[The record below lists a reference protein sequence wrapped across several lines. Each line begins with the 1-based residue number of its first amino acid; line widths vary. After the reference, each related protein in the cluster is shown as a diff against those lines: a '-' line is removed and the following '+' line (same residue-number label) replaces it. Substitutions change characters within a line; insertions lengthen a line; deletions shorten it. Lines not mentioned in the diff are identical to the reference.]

1 MPLANG
7 NVESTKPTT
16 TGPEPLDFRTALDVL
31 QASHSHEDGLDAESL
46 LDSKSRG
53 GLTYNDFLILP
64 GYIGKL
70 DINFSFILTP

>member
-7 NVESTKPTT
+7 NIESAKPTT
-16 TGPEPLDFRTALDVL
+16 AGSEPLDFRTALDVL
-31 QASHSHEDGLDAESL
+31 QTTHSHEDGVDAESL

-64 GYIGKL
+64 GYIGKPAT
-70 DINFSFILTP
+70 IFTFV